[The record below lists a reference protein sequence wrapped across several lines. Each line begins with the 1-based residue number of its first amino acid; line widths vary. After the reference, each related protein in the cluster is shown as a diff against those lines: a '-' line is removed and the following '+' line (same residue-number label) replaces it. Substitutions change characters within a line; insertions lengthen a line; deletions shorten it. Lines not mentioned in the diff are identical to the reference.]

1 MTYSDD
7 DDKTKSKKNHRRCT
21 FIVVMRGLAQ
31 RVIVSLLP
39 LLAQPT
45 AAWRPLL
52 TRRQLSVAILSAV
65 PLPAAANGLGDELG
79 QLVSPALDAGKQP
92 SSMQADA
99 EAAVERIKREGLIV
113 TTGKEV
119 PAPLIAF
126 VVLGG
131 AAATASFVFDRRGGA
146 VGPEAAPAEEGE
158 PWVSSFAA
166 PPDAACEDEEECVL
180 PDMD

>member
-1 MTYSDD
+1 MASTTDSEDTGQNQ
-7 DDKTKSKKNHRRCT
+7 KRNPAHIHCRPA
-21 FIVVMRGLAQ
+21 MRAQ
-31 RVIVSLLP
+31 RVIALLP

-65 PLPAAANGLGDELG
+65 PLPAAANGLGNELG
-79 QLVSPALDAGKQP
+79 QLVSPVLDAGKQP

-99 EAAVERIKREGLIV
+99 EAAVDRIKREGLIV

>member
-1 MTYSDD
+1 
-7 DDKTKSKKNHRRCT
+7 
-21 FIVVMRGLAQ
+21 MRALAQ

-79 QLVSPALDAGKQP
+79 
-92 SSMQADA
+92 
-99 EAAVERIKREGLIV
+99 
-113 TTGKEV
+113 
-119 PAPLIAF
+119 
-126 VVLGG
+126 
-131 AAATASFVFDRRGGA
+131 
-146 VGPEAAPAEEGE
+146 
-158 PWVSSFAA
+158 
-166 PPDAACEDEEECVL
+166 DAACEDEEECVL

>member
-1 MTYSDD
+1 M
-7 DDKTKSKKNHRRCT
+7 
-21 FIVVMRGLAQ
+21 
-31 RVIVSLLP
+31 
-39 LLAQPT
+39 LLARGFAMGYFWAIPRVPST
-45 AAWRPLL
+45 PLL
-52 TRRQLSVAILSAV
+52 TCC
-65 PLPAAANGLGDELG
+65 
-79 QLVSPALDAGKQP
+79 
-92 SSMQADA
+92 
-99 EAAVERIKREGLIV
+99 LIF
-113 TTGKEV
+113 
-119 PAPLIAF
+119 PPPLIAF

>member
-1 MTYSDD
+1 MASTTDSDD
-7 DDKTKSKKNHRRCT
+7 EHSLTKKKSAL
-21 FIVVMRGLAQ
+21 VSPAMRALAQ

-79 QLVSPALDAGKQP
+79 QLVSPVLDAGKQP

-99 EAAVERIKREGLIV
+99 EAAVDRIKREGLIV